1 MDMKAVLFNIHDVA
15 LIVTVVA
22 CALLGSRHMLGW
34 RRPQPSGQLFGL
46 FLAVVALV
54 SINTLILWAEPIR
67 HPVFAVVPY
76 LYLFLGVV
84 AFLLGPLLY
93 WQLKSH
99 IDPRFRFG
107 PWQCLHLLPA
117 VLALIYLYLECFRFP
132 HGVQRDLLLN
142 LQLYQQPNA
151 FYGDFV
157 TLKKLLPVIYGA
169 LCLRLILRQTGTDG
183 ERSDSRAAIRHDQLY
198 IVGGFTAVW
207 LWAAV
212 THFFG
217 TLRPGELSD
226 VMGIAGNYLNLGL
239 IVFLLYRGAPKP
251 YPSVRSPGREKKA
264 PLDETLVERV
274 EHAMATDKAYL
285 NPQLTLERFAA
296 MIHCTP
302 RDVSMAINSGFH
314 QNFHEFVSSYRIEEV
329 KRNLRS
335 TQYKNWTIADI
346 AQAAGFNSKATFH
359 RFFKKAVGTTPS
371 EYRKAYRAAVHRVTP
386 SSKTA

>member
-22 CALLGSRHMLGW
+22 CALLGSRHIVGW
-34 RRPQPSGQLFGL
+34 SRPQPSGYFFGL
-46 FLAVVALV
+46 FLAVIALV

-76 LYLFLGVV
+76 LYLILGVV
-84 AFLLGPLLY
+84 AFFMGPLLY
-93 WQLKSH
+93 WQLKAH
-99 IDPRFRFG
+99 VTPGWRFG
-107 PWQCLHLLPA
+107 PKQCLHLIPA
-117 VLALIYLYLECFRFP
+117 LLALVYLYIECFRFP
-132 HGVQRDLLLN
+132 HVVQRDLLLN
-142 LQLYQQPNA
+142 LQLYQKPNA

-157 TLKKLLPVIYGA
+157 TLKKLLPVVYGA
-169 LCLRLILRQTGTDG
+169 LCMRVLLRQSGPG
-183 ERSDSRAAIRHDQLY
+183 AERSVDRATTRDQLY

-207 LWAAV
+207 LWAAI

-217 TLRPGELSD
+217 TFRPGDISD

-239 IVFLLYRGAPKP
+239 IVFLLYRGSSKP
-251 YPSVRSPGREKKA
+251 SQPLGAAGREKKA
-264 PLDETLVERV
+264 TLDEALVGKIRQ
-274 EHAMATDKAYL
+274 AMTTEKAYL

-296 MIHCTP
+296 MTQCAP
-302 RDVSMAINSGFH
+302 RDVSTVINSCFH

-329 KRNLRS
+329 KRNLRAP
-335 TQYKNWTIADI
+335 QYEERTISDI

-371 EYRKAYRAAVHRVTP
+371 HYRKEHQAAAHRISP
-386 SSKTA
+386 ASKTA

>member
-1 MDMKAVLFNIHDVA
+1 MKAVLFNIHDVA

-22 CALLGSRHMLGW
+22 CALLGSRHILGW
-34 RRPQPSGQLFGL
+34 SRPKPSGYLFGL
-46 FLAVVALV
+46 FLAVTALV

-93 WQLKSH
+93 WQMKTH
-99 IDPRFRFG
+99 VNPEFRLG
-107 PWQCLHLLPA
+107 PKQCLHLIPA
-117 VLALIYLYLECFRFP
+117 LLALVYLYLECFRFP
-132 HGVQRDLLLN
+132 HVVQRDLLLN
-142 LQLYQQPNA
+142 LQLYQKPNA

-169 LCLRLILRQTGTDG
+169 LCIRVILRQPKAGA
-183 ERSDSRAAIRHDQLY
+183 ERSIDRAIQRDQLY

-207 LWAAV
+207 LWAAI

-217 TLRPGELSD
+217 TFRPGEISD

-239 IVFLLYRGAPKP
+239 VVFLLYRGASKP
-251 YPSVRSPGREKKA
+251 SQSIRSAGREKKA
-264 PLDETLVERV
+264 PLDEALVGRIKQ
-274 EHAMATDKAYL
+274 AMTADKAYL

-296 MIHCTP
+296 IIDCSP

-329 KRNLRS
+329 KRNLRAP
-335 TQYKNWTIADI
+335 QYQQWTISDI

-359 RFFKKAVGTTPS
+359 RFFKKAVGITPS
-371 EYRKAYRAAVHRVTP
+371 QYRKENHGAAHRVAT